1 MNAVELQQ
9 YMLEQLQGISSGI
22 SERDLRKI
30 SLLHAMNKEQ
40 LMTFLKNNLEFL
52 GKLPVNEISNFV
64 KIYLFIIIEKYMID
78 RSTADA
84 MREPLFTTLHLA
96 MKLEVP
102 EHDEVND
109 FYRNYKVPCF
119 DLLCTLYAKIRSL
132 LTPTTSEQYRETKQ
146 FFIDIV
152 CDLIPDIHYLLDEKY
167 PPGSDDR
174 YFFFGKKQDQFE
186 ALGLFQKFFFEI
198 TSQQFESV
206 SFSQSDASYRRTIQK
221 LFEDVNTMLQKV

>member
-1 MNAVELQQ
+1 
-9 YMLEQLQGISSGI
+9 
-22 SERDLRKI
+22 
-30 SLLHAMNKEQ
+30 
-40 LMTFLKNNLEFL
+40 
-52 GKLPVNEISNFV
+52 
-64 KIYLFIIIEKYMID
+64 MID

-102 EHDEVND
+102 EHDEVDD

-174 YFFFGKKQDQFE
+174 YFFFGTKQDRFE
-186 ALGLFQKFFFEI
+186 TLGLFQKFFFEI

-206 SFSQSDASYRRTIQK
+206 SFSQSDTINRRTIQK
-221 LFEDVNTMLQKV
+221 LFEDVNTTLQKV

>member
-1 MNAVELQQ
+1 MNTVEFSQC
-9 YMLEQLQGISSGI
+9 MLEQLEKISSGI

-30 SLLHAMNKEQ
+30 SLLHAMSKEQ
-40 LMTFLKNNLEFL
+40 LMTFLKENLEFL
-52 GKLPVNEISNFV
+52 GTLPVDEISNFV
-64 KIYLFIIIEKYMID
+64 KIYLFIMIEKYMLD
-78 RSTADA
+78 KSTANV
-84 MREPLFTTLHLA
+84 MKEPLFKTLHLA

-119 DLLCTLYAKIRSL
+119 DLLCTLYAKIRSQQ
-132 LTPTTSEQYRETKQ
+132 TSTTSEQFRETKQ

-174 YFFFGKKQDQFE
+174 YFFFGTKQDQFE
-186 ALGLFQKFFFEI
+186 TLGLFQKFFFEI

-206 SFSQSDASYRRTIQK
+206 SFSQSHMIYIRTIQK
-221 LFEDVNTMLQKV
+221 LFEDVKTTLQKV

>member
-1 MNAVELQQ
+1 MNTVEFSQC
-9 YMLEQLQGISSGI
+9 MLEQLEKISSGI

-30 SLLHAMNKEQ
+30 SLLHAMSKEQ
-40 LMTFLKNNLEFL
+40 LMTFLKENLEFL
-52 GKLPVNEISNFV
+52 GTLPVDEISNFV
-64 KIYLFIIIEKYMID
+64 KIYLFIMIEKYMLD
-78 RSTADA
+78 KSTANV
-84 MREPLFTTLHLA
+84 MKEPLFKTLHLA

-109 FYRNYKVPCF
+109 FYRYYKVPCF
-119 DLLCTLYAKIRSL
+119 DLLCTLYAKIRSQQ
-132 LTPTTSEQYRETKQ
+132 TSTTSEQFRETKQ

-174 YFFFGKKQDQFE
+174 YFFFGTKQDQFE
-186 ALGLFQKFFFEI
+186 TLGLFQKFFFEI

-206 SFSQSDASYRRTIQK
+206 SFSQSHMIYIRTIQK
-221 LFEDVNTMLQKV
+221 LFEDVKTTLQKV